1 MTHQRQFNFPHPAIF
16 IICAACLWAL
26 DGVIRRSL
34 FTLLPLVIVFYE
46 HLIGSILVLPSAWA
60 SFFKEKITAKTIILT
75 IVIATWSGLL
85 GTLFFTT
92 ALSKVQFIPF
102 SVVFLI
108 QKLQPLFATAAAVL
122 LLKEKLTK
130 TYMAWAGVAL
140 IAAYFAT
147 FNWGVVNTATGS
159 GTVTAALY
167 ALGAAF
173 CWGTAT
179 VFSKMLLNEHST
191 VFVTASRF
199 VTTTL
204 CAAVLLI
211 FLGSFDAVYTVSG
224 SQLIRFLII
233 SVSTGMMAV
242 YLYYTGLQK
251 LEAKTVTIL
260 ELFFPFLALVI
271 DAIVYKTFLQP
282 AQLLASA
289 VLLYALYRSATIN
302 KR

>member
-1 MTHQRQFNFPHPAIF
+1 MTQQRPSNIFHPAIF
-16 IICAACLWAL
+16 VILAACLWAL
-26 DGVIRRSL
+26 DGILRRSL
-34 FTLLPLVIVFYE
+34 FSLLPLVIVFYE
-46 HLIGSILVLPSAWA
+46 HLIGSILVIPTAWS
-60 SFFKEKITAKTIILT
+60 SFFKEKITARTIISIL
-75 IVIATWSGLL
+75 IVAAWSGLL

-108 QKLQPLFATAAAVL
+108 QKLQPLFATTAAVL
-122 LLKEKLTK
+122 LLKEKLT
-130 TYMAWAGVAL
+130 TSYLQWAGVAL
-140 IAAYFAT
+140 VAAYFTT
-147 FNWGVVNTATGS
+147 FNMGIVNMATGNQ
-159 GTVTAALY
+159 TIVAALY

-179 VFSKMLLNEHST
+179 VFSKMLLSRHST

-199 VTTTL
+199 ITTTV
-204 CAAVLLI
+204 CATVLL
-211 FLGSFDAVYTVSG
+211 LMMSSFDAVYTVTA
-224 SQLIRFLII
+224 SQLLRFFII
-233 SVSTGMMAV
+233 SISTGMVAI

-271 DAIVYKTFLQP
+271 DAVVYKTFLQP
-282 AQLLASA
+282 AQLVASA

>member
-1 MTHQRQFNFPHPAIF
+1 MTQQRQFSYLHPALF

-26 DGVIRRSL
+26 DGVVRRSL

-46 HLIGSILVLPSAWA
+46 HLIGSLLVLPAAWS
-60 SFFKEKITAKTIILT
+60 SFFKEKMTTRTVMLVGIIA
-75 IVIATWSGLL
+75 VWSGLL

-108 QKLQPLFATAAAVL
+108 QKLQPLFATTAAVV

-130 TYMAWAGVAL
+130 KYLAWAGLAL
-140 IAAYFAT
+140 IAAYFTT

-159 GTVTAALY
+159 GTITAALY

-191 VFVTASRF
+191 LFVTAARF
-199 VTTTL
+199 ITTTL
-204 CAAVLLI
+204 CAAILLM
-211 FLGSFDAVYTVSG
+211 LWGSFDAVYAVNS
-224 SQLIRFLII
+224 SQLIRFLFI
-233 SVSTGMMAV
+233 SVSTGMVAV
-242 YLYYTGLQK
+242 YIYYTGLQK